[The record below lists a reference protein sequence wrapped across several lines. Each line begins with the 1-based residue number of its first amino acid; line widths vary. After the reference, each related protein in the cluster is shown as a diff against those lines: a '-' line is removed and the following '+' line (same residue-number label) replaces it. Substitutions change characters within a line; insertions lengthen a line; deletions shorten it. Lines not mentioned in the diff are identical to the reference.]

1 MEKKLEYIKVRNAEK
16 TDCDDIFIWRNDEF
30 TRKMS
35 HTSEIVDL
43 DKHSEWYFNSLNLE
57 SRVLLLCENS
67 YNEKIASVTFD
78 ISEQKAVISINLN
91 PTQRGKGLGRFC
103 LIKSIEFFSRE
114 FPEIKNL
121 QAEIKNENIAS
132 KKIFLAFGFKKYNT
146 KGNIGFYKKILV

>member
-1 MEKKLEYIKVRNAEK
+1 MRKNLEYIKVRNAEK

-35 HTSEIVDL
+35 HSSEIVDL

-57 SRVLLLCENS
+57 SRVLLLCEND
-67 YNEKIASVTFD
+67 YNEKIASVIFD
-78 ISEQKAVISINLN
+78 ISGLEAVISINLN
-91 PTQRGKGLGRFC
+91 PTQRQKGLGRFC
-103 LIKSIEFFSRE
+103 LIKSIEFFSRK

-121 QAEIKNENIAS
+121 LAEIKNENIAS
-132 KKIFLAFGFKKYNT
+132 KKIFLAVGFKKYNT